1 MGWRFILSEA
11 MAALRFHTG
20 RTIFTTTS
28 LAWGV
33 ACFVIL
39 ISYGD
44 GFKQALVTGFNAV
57 GQNLVI
63 CFEGQTS
70 AQEGGLRAGRRVRL
84 ELADAAIIK
93 ETVPQVQTLS
103 PEIMKYG
110 VKANSGHRDKE
121 ITLRAVYPE
130 YEVVR
135 NTKVIDGRW
144 INDDDR
150 LHQARVLVLGAE
162 IKKDLF
168 GEAPALDEELTLN
181 GIRFTVIGVLESKL
195 QIANYNTPDNRCGF
209 IPYDTFSIFGD
220 IHYPWFLVWKPVSG
234 EATEQAVK
242 QVRAKLAELHR
253 YSPTDEKAIEILAFG
268 KFMSLIDGMTLALQV
283 LLGFVG
289 TLTLAIGGVGL
300 ANIMLTSV
308 IDRTKEIGM
317 IKALGGR
324 RSTILKQFLVEASL
338 VVAVGGALGIAA
350 GWGVTMLIGT
360 MPFLGPLF
368 KDKTH
373 VGDIHLGVSLS
384 AILISTTVLF
394 GVGLIAGLAPA
405 IKASRMDPIQA
416 LHYE

>member
-1 MGWRFILSEA
+1 MSWRFIFAEA
-11 MAALRFHTG
+11 LAALKFHRG

-33 ACFVIL
+33 ACFVML

-44 GFKQALVTGFNAV
+44 GFRDALVKAFNAV

-63 CFEGQTS
+63 SFEGQTS
-70 AQEGGLRAGRRVRL
+70 SQEGGLRAGRHVKL
-84 ELADAAIIK
+84 DLADAAIVK
-93 ETVPQVQTLS
+93 ETVPLVQALS

-135 NTKVIDGRW
+135 NTKLAEGRW

-150 LHQARVLVLGAE
+150 LHQARVLVLGAK
-162 IKKDLF
+162 IAKDLF
-168 GEAPALDEELTLN
+168 GEAPAMDQELTLN
-181 GIRFTVIGVLESKL
+181 GVRFTVIGVLESKL
-195 QIANYNTPDNRCGF
+195 QIANYNTPDNQCGF

-220 IHYPWFLVWKPVSG
+220 IRHPWFLVWKPVSG

-242 QVRAKLAELHR
+242 QVRAKLAELHNFA
-253 YSPTDEKAIEILAFG
+253 PTDEKAIEILAFG
-268 KFMSLIDGMTLALQV
+268 KFMSIVTGMSLAVQV

-324 RSTILKQFLVEASL
+324 KSMILRQFLVEASL
-338 VVAVGGALGIAA
+338 VVAAGGALGIAA
-350 GWGVTMLIGT
+350 GWGATMLIGS
-360 MPFLGPLF
+360 MPFLGPAF
-368 KDKTH
+368 QDKTH
-373 VGDIHLGVSLS
+373 VGDIRLGVSLTS
-384 AILISTTVLF
+384 IVVSTTVLF
-394 GVGLIAGLAPA
+394 LVGLIAGLAPA
-405 IKASRMDPIQA
+405 IKAARMDPIQA

>member
-1 MGWRFILSEA
+1 MSWRFIFAESI
-11 MAALRFHTG
+11 AALKFHLG

-39 ISYGD
+39 MSYGA
-44 GFKQALVTGFNAV
+44 GFKDALVKAFNAV

-93 ETVPQVQTLS
+93 ETVPGVQALS

-135 NTKVIDGRW
+135 NTKLAEGRW

-150 LHQARVLVLGAE
+150 LHLARVIILGAK
-162 IKKDLF
+162 IKKELF
-168 GEAPALDEELTLN
+168 GEAPAVDQEVTLN
-181 GIRFTVIGVLESKL
+181 GVRFTVIGVLETKL
-195 QIANYNTPDNRCGF
+195 QIACYNQPDDRCGF
-209 IPYDTFSIFGD
+209 IPYDTFTIFGD
-220 IHYPWFLVWKPVSG
+220 IHYPWFLVFKPVSG

-242 QVRAKLAELHR
+242 QVRAKLAELHK
-253 YSPTDEKAIEILAFG
+253 YSPTDEKAIEIMAFG
-268 KFMSLIDGMTLALQV
+268 KFMSIIDGMTLAVQV

-324 RSTILKQFLVEASL
+324 RSTILRQFLVEASL
-338 VVAVGGALGIAA
+338 VVGAGGALGILA
-350 GWGVTMLIGT
+350 GWGVTMLIGS
-360 MPFLGPLF
+360 MPFLGPSF
-368 KDKTH
+368 QDTTH
-373 VGDIHLGVSLS
+373 TGDIYLGVSLTS
-384 AILISTTVLF
+384 IVVSTAVLF
-394 GVGLIAGLAPA
+394 LVGLIAGLAPA
-405 IKASRMDPIQA
+405 IKAARMDPIQA

>member
-1 MGWRFILSEA
+1 MSWRFIFSESI
-11 MAALRFHTG
+11 AALRFHTG

-44 GFKQALVTGFNAV
+44 GFSNALVKAFNAV

-63 CFEGQTS
+63 CFDGQTS
-70 AQEGGLRAGRRVRL
+70 SQEGGLRAGRKVRL
-84 ELADAAIIK
+84 ELADAAIVK
-93 ETVPQVQTLS
+93 ETAPLVQALS

-110 VKANSGHRDKE
+110 IKANSGHRDKE

-135 NTKVIDGRW
+135 NTKLSAGRW
-144 INDDDR
+144 INEDDR
-150 LHQARVLVLGAE
+150 LHQARVMVLGA
-162 IKKDLF
+162 KVAKDLF
-168 GEAPALDEELTLN
+168 SEAPAVDQEVTLN
-181 GIRFTVIGVLESKL
+181 GVRFTVIGVLDTKL
-195 QIANYNTPDNRCGF
+195 QIANYNEPDNQCGF

-220 IHYPWFLVWKPVSG
+220 IHYPWFLVFKPVSG
-234 EATEQAVK
+234 EATDQAVK
-242 QVRAKLAELHR
+242 QVRAKLAELHKFA
-253 YSPTDEKAIEILAFG
+253 PTDEKAIEIIAFG
-268 KFMSLIDGMTLALQV
+268 KFMRIVDGMTLAVQV

-324 RSTILKQFLVEASL
+324 KSMILRQFLVEATL
-338 VVAVGGALGIAA
+338 VVAAGGALGIAA

-360 MPFLGPLF
+360 MPFLGPAF
-368 KDKTH
+368 QDTTH
-373 VGDIHLGVSLS
+373 TGDIHLGVSLTS
-384 AILISTTVLF
+384 IVVSTTVLF
-394 GVGLIAGLAPA
+394 MVGLIAGLAPA
-405 IKASRMDPIQA
+405 IKAARMDPIQA

>member
-1 MGWRFILSEA
+1 MSWRFIFAEA
-11 MAALRFHTG
+11 IAALKFHKG

-39 ISYGD
+39 MSYGA
-44 GFKQALVTGFNAV
+44 GFKDALVKAFNAV

-93 ETVPQVQTLS
+93 ETVPAVQALS

-135 NTKVIDGRW
+135 NTKLAEGRW

-150 LHQARVLVLGAE
+150 LHQARVVILGSK
-162 IKKDLF
+162 IKKELF
-168 GEAPALDEELTLN
+168 GEAPAVDQEVTFN
-181 GIRFTVIGVLESKL
+181 GIRFTVIGVLETKL
-195 QIANYNTPDNRCGF
+195 QIANYNTPDNQCGF

-242 QVRAKLAELHR
+242 QVRAKLAELHK

-268 KFMSLIDGMTLALQV
+268 KFMSIIDGMTLAVQV

-324 RSTILKQFLVEASL
+324 RSMILRQFLVEASL
-338 VVAVGGALGIAA
+338 VVGAGGALGIVA
-350 GWGVTMLIGT
+350 GWGVTMLIGS
-360 MPFLGPLF
+360 MPFLGPSF
-368 KDKTH
+368 QDTTH
-373 VGDIHLGVSLS
+373 TGDIYLGVSLTS
-384 AILISTTVLF
+384 IVVSTAVLF
-394 GVGLIAGLAPA
+394 LVGLIAGLAPA
-405 IKASRMDPIQA
+405 IKAARMDPIQA